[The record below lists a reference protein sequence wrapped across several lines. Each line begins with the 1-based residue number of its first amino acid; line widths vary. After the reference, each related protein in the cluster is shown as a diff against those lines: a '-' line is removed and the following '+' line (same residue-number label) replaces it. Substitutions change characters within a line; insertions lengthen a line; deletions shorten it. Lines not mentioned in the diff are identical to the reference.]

1 MTLRPHGK
9 LGQNSQSWVPYAAGL
24 GQGPTSPQAFVCLG
38 NLSSSCHG
46 CTLVSVGPCS
56 WPRHSFHTTL
66 GFMVEGR
73 AGAAKRLPLQLP
85 SFMRKNHRPAENSVY
100 ILYHLFC
107 MKSLNCQ
114 IKWIIFS
121 LYNRMWV
128 PVLWTNLFVI
138 FVYLW
143 VKILYPGIVTC
154 RLTLAEVSWPSGSRF
169 CNSNRARQ
177 GKAFCGVWGHMDLT

>member
-24 GQGPTSPQAFVCLG
+24 GQGPTSSQRFVCFG
-38 NLSSSCHG
+38 NLSSSSHS

-56 WPRHSFHTTL
+56 WPRHSFLTTL
-66 GFMVEGR
+66 GFTVEGR
-73 AGAAKRLPLQLP
+73 AGAAETPSAASLATGGLCFPHEEEPQTGRELCSHPLP
-85 SFMRKNHRPAENSVY
+85 FV
-100 ILYHLFC
+100 LYEVTELSSKTNIF
-107 MKSLNCQ
+107 
-114 IKWIIFS
+114 FS

-128 PVLWTNLFVI
+128 PIFWTNLFVI

-154 RLTLAEVSWPSGSRF
+154 RLTLAEVSWP
-169 CNSNRARQ
+169 
-177 GKAFCGVWGHMDLT
+177 